1 LCNKHGLED
10 PDNQVQI
17 EEYMTSSDYQ
27 WESAENAVIDFKKQ
41 AA

>member
-1 LCNKHGLED
+1 MGNCTKKSQKEHLKNLCNKHGLED

-27 WESAENAVIDFKKQ
+27 
-41 AA
+41 